1 MDHPYFHLAPRKS
14 MLCAGNQSAAH
25 AFSAVIPGLTPMAS
39 THARDLQA
47 LLSGGDHINADVK
60 TK

>member
-1 MDHPYFHLAPRKS
+1 MFYAV
-14 MLCAGNQSAAH
+14 NWSAAPAH
-25 AFSAVIPGLTPMAS
+25 AAFSAVIPGLTHTAS
-39 THARDLQA
+39 TCARDSLS